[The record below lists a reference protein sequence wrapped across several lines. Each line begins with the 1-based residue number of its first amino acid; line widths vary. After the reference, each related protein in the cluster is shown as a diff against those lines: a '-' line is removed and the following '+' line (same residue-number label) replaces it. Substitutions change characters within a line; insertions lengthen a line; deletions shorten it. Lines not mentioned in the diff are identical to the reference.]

1 MNIMEKNI
9 LFDSLLHNSLS
20 LIFFKDLNGKYIN
33 VNDCWVEHCKIDRD
47 FALGKT
53 DLEIFEPDLANKYM
67 ENDAITRS
75 TKQILEIEELLNIE
89 GINRTYFSRKFP
101 VFNEDKDLVGTGG
114 IAIDITEKKR
124 MEEEL
129 KVKEEQLI
137 TITKII
143 ADHKEKLKAITGILP
158 ICSNCNKIRDS
169 AGNWQKFDQYLQN
182 HSKAQCSHSICIEC
196 AHKLYPDLK
205 FDTSVIR

>member
-1 MNIMEKNI
+1 MKKNI
-9 LFDSLLHNSLS
+9 LLDSLLHNSLS
-20 LIFFKDLNGKYIN
+20 LIFFKDLNGRYIN
-33 VNDCWVEHCKIDRD
+33 VNNSWVKHCKLDKD
-47 FALGKT
+47 FTLGKT
-53 DLEIFEPDLANKYM
+53 DLEIFAPDLANKYM
-67 ENDAITRS
+67 DNDTMVKS
-75 TKQILEIEELLNIE
+75 TKQILEIEEPLNIE
-89 GINRTYFSRKFP
+89 GINRIYFSRKFP

-124 MEEEL
+124 MEEEI
-129 KVKEEQLI
+129 KDKEEQLI

-169 AGNWQKFDQYLQN
+169 AGNWQEFDQYLQN

-196 AHKLYPDLK
+196 AQKLYPDLK
-205 FDTSVIR
+205 LNASVTS